1 MSEAK
6 IIDGKAF
13 AAGLR
18 QRVAAAAAE
27 LKARHGLT
35 PGLAVVLVG
44 DDPASQVYVRN
55 KGAQTVEA
63 GMASFEHKLPAETG
77 QAELLALVARL
88 NADPAVHGI
97 LVQLPLPK
105 EIDTEAV
112 LAAIDPDKDVDG
124 LHVVNA
130 GRLWSGSA
138 KAMVPC
144 TPVGCLLLIKDALG
158 DDLKGKHALVIGRSV
173 LVGKPVAALLLAEHC
188 TVTLAHSR
196 TADLAA
202 ECRRA
207 DILVAAVGRDRMVKG
222 DWVKPGACV
231 IDVGINRI
239 PAPEKGEGKTR
250 LVGDVDFEGAVKV
263 AGSIT
268 PVPGGVGPMTI
279 ACLLRNTLIAACHQK
294 GVAVPA
300 I

>member
-1 MSEAK
+1 
-6 IIDGKAF
+6 
-13 AAGLR
+13 
-18 QRVAAAAAE
+18 
-27 LKARHGLT
+27 
-35 PGLAVVLVG
+35 
-44 DDPASQVYVRN
+44 
-55 KGAQTVEA
+55 
-63 GMASFEHKLPAETG
+63 
-77 QAELLALVARL
+77 
-88 NADPAVHGI
+88 
-97 LVQLPLPK
+97 
-105 EIDTEAV
+105 
-112 LAAIDPDKDVDG
+112 
-124 LHVVNA
+124 
-130 GRLWSGSA
+130 
-138 KAMVPC
+138 MVPC